1 MRRVL
6 KAEVNAL
13 MARNKQEE
21 PPLKTDG
28 WMATFSDLMNLLLC
42 FFVLLFAMSSVD
54 TDKWQ
59 QLVASFSSNYSILQS
74 GGEGLQEGQLIASGA
89 SQLTQIGD
97 YYAQIGLN
105 QDGSEDSNK
114 DSLLEI
120 EKKEY
125 EESEQMGDKIEQI
138 LENKGLESEV
148 EVQVTQTYVSIN
160 MKGAL
165 LFESASAD
173 LTADANRVL
182 TEVAGILKN
191 YEDNHIKIEGY
202 TDTIPINTEKYP
214 SNNELSYARALAV
227 FYFLTNEN
235 GLSNENFDV
244 SGYGERHP
252 IASNDTAEGRAQ
264 NRRVEIKI
272 YNSYNSK

>member
-1 MRRVL
+1 
-6 KAEVNAL
+6 

>member
-1 MRRVL
+1 
-6 KAEVNAL
+6 

-21 PPLKTDG
+21 PPMKTDG

-105 QDGSEDSNK
+105 QDGSEDSNR
-114 DSLLEI
+114 DALLEL
-120 EKKEY
+120 EQKEY
-125 EESEQMGDKIEQI
+125 EESEQMGEKIEQI
-138 LENKGLESEV
+138 LENKGLESEI

-191 YEDNHIKIEGY
+191 YEDNRIKIEGY
-202 TDTIPINTEKYP
+202 TDNIPINTEKYP
-214 SNNELSYARALAV
+214 SNNELSYAR
-227 FYFLTNEN
+227 
-235 GLSNENFDV
+235 SM
-244 SGYGERHP
+244 
-252 IASNDTAEGRAQ
+252 
-264 NRRVEIKI
+264 IK
-272 YNSYNSK
+272 